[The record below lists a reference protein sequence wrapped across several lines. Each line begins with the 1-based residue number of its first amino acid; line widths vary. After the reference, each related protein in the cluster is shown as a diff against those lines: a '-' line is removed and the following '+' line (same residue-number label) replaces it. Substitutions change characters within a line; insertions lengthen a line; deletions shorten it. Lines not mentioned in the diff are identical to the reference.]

1 MHEKSRTCRF
11 AISKTSV
18 SQCWANN
25 RSGHTRVLKLYLVN
39 KGEISLMLPLSA
51 AAVWMSWIRRGVW
64 VSEPEILLCLQPG
77 SQLKLLLAASDVGQ
91 RMGDY
96 IEYGEEMN
104 FKLSLT

>member
-1 MHEKSRTCRF
+1 MRWMRKAGLAGLPF
-11 AISKTSV
+11 QKQV
-18 SQCWANN
+18 SASAGQ
-25 RSGHTRVLKLYLVN
+25 TRVLKLYLVN

-51 AAVWMSWIRRGVW
+51 AALWMSWTRRGVW

-77 SQLKLLLAASDVGQ
+77 SQLKLALAASDVGK

-104 FKLSLT
+104 FKLTLTFKL